1 MFRLAEFEITSM
13 VTMPIPGTR
22 VFELVAFN
30 DDLRVH
36 ICSAEGMIEAL
47 TIDYRVQ
54 LPEGTTDDDLET
66 AHDIVSL
73 WDKEVQY
80 FGEELLKSVVCTVP
94 KRDIKQIKEELEI
107 EDALDGRIDVLEKI
121 AEYHS
126 ANCYY

>member
-36 ICSAEGMIEAL
+36 ICSAQGMIEAL

-66 AHDIVSL
+66 AQDIVSL
-73 WDKEVQY
+73 WDKKVDY

-94 KRDIKQIKEELEI
+94 KRDIKQIAEELEI
-107 EDALDGRIDVLEKI
+107 DDVLDGRIDVLEKI

>member
-36 ICSAEGMIEAL
+36 ICSAQGMIEAL

-66 AHDIVSL
+66 AQDIVSL
-73 WDKEVQY
+73 WDKEVHY

-94 KRDIKQIKEELEI
+94 KRDIKQIAEELEI
-107 EDALDGRIDVLEKI
+107 DDVLDGRIDVLEKI

>member
-13 VTMPIPGTR
+13 VTMPIPRTR

-107 EDALDGRIDVLEKI
+107 VDVLDGRIDVLEKI

-126 ANCYY
+126 ANCYC

>member
-30 DDLRVH
+30 DELRVH

-66 AHDIVSL
+66 AHDIVSQ
-73 WDKEVQY
+73 WDKEVHY
-80 FGEELLKSVVCTVP
+80 FGEDLLKSVVCTVP
-94 KRDIKQIKEELEI
+94 KHDIKQIKEELEI
-107 EDALDGRIDVLEKI
+107 EDALDGRINVLEKI

-126 ANCYY
+126 ANCYC

>member
-1 MFRLAEFEITSM
+1 MFRLAKFEITSM

-36 ICSAEGMIEAL
+36 ICSFQGMIEAL

-66 AHDIVSL
+66 AQDIVSL

-80 FGEELLKSVVCTVP
+80 FGEDLLKSVVCTVP
-94 KRDIKQIKEELEI
+94 KHDIKQIKEELEI

-126 ANCYY
+126 ANFYC

>member
-66 AHDIVSL
+66 AHDIVRL

-80 FGEELLKSVVCTVP
+80 FGEDLLKSVVCTVP
-94 KRDIKQIKEELEI
+94 KHDIKQIKEELEI

-126 ANCYY
+126 ANCYC

>member
-36 ICSAEGMIEAL
+36 ICSFQGMIEAL

-66 AHDIVSL
+66 AHDIVSQ

-126 ANCYY
+126 ANCYC

>member
-1 MFRLAEFEITSM
+1 MFRLAEFEVTSM

-80 FGEELLKSVVCTVP
+80 FGEDLLKSVVCTVP
-94 KRDIKQIKEELEI
+94 KHDIKQIKEELEI

-126 ANCYY
+126 ANCYC